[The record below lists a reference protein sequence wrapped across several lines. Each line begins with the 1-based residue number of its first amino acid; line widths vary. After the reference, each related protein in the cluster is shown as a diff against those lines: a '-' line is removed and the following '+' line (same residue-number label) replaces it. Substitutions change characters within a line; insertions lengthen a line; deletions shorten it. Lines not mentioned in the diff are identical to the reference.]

1 MVSIYRWGGDDEQ
14 MYKSE
19 LVRRV
24 AREERL
30 SQRVVNDALTT
41 ALKLIQHTLATGQTV
56 TLPGFG
62 TFYTSK
68 RSASKVKHIRTGK
81 EITVP
86 ARRVAAF
93 RAGEL
98 LKKAVRGKK

>member
-1 MVSIYRWGGDDEQ
+1 
-14 MYKSE
+14 MYKTE

-30 SQRVVNDALTT
+30 SKRVVNDALTT
-41 ALKLIQHTLATGQTV
+41 ALKVIQQTLADGRTV

-68 RSASKVKHIRTGK
+68 KAAGKVKHIQTGK
-81 EITVP
+81 DLSYP
-86 ARRVAAF
+86 ARRRAAF

-98 LKKAVRGKK
+98 LKQAVRRKK

>member
-1 MVSIYRWGGDDEQ
+1 MH
-14 MYKSE
+14 KNE

-24 AREERL
+24 AKEERL
-30 SQRVVNDALTT
+30 SQRVVNDALT
-41 ALKLIQHTLATGQTV
+41 AGFKLIQQALAQGQTV

-68 RSASKVKHIRTGK
+68 RAEAKVRHIRTGK

-93 RAGEL
+93 RAGSL
-98 LKKAVRGKK
+98 LKQAVRKKKGRLWGR